1 MQPLKIIALL
11 IGGLP
16 LAAFLATLFLTDGA
30 PLKSLKSLAPGE
42 ESGPVAVTRALP
54 PAALERPTL
63 ERSEEERHGSVTATG
78 FNNAEGRAEP
88 ASQDPKVYLFM
99 TLFGLPDTDSFEDR

>member
-30 PLKSLKSLAPGE
+30 PLKSLAPGE

-78 FNNAEGRAEP
+78 FNNAGAHGEMAAE
-88 ASQDPKVYLFM
+88 DPKVYLFM
-99 TLFGLPDTDSFEDR
+99 TLFGLPDPNSSEDR

>member
-11 IGGLP
+11 TGGLP

-30 PLKSLKSLAPGE
+30 PLKSLAPGE

-63 ERSEEERHGSVTATG
+63 EPESVPIYDPIWPPGAGFARGSLGATPLKSAHSG
-78 FNNAEGRAEP
+78 PFIGYSRA
-88 ASQDPKVYLFM
+88 Y
-99 TLFGLPDTDSFEDR
+99 

>member
-11 IGGLP
+11 ISGLP

-30 PLKSLKSLAPGE
+30 PLKSLAPGE

-78 FNNAEGRAEP
+78 FNNADIRAET
-88 ASQDPKVYLFM
+88 ADQDPKVYLFM
-99 TLFGLPDTDSFEDR
+99 TLFGVPDLDSPNAP

>member
-30 PLKSLKSLAPGE
+30 PLKSLAPGE

-78 FNNAEGRAEP
+78 FIDTEAYTEP
-88 ASQDPKVYLFM
+88 ADRDPKVHLFM
-99 TLFGLPDTDSFEDR
+99 TLFGLPSGNSPETP

>member
-1 MQPLKIIALL
+1 MQPLRTIALF

-16 LAAFLATLFLTDGA
+16 LAVFLATLFLTDGA
-30 PLKSLKSLAPGE
+30 PLKSLAPGE

-63 ERSEEERHGSVTATG
+63 ERSEEERHGSVTAAGLNDT
-78 FNNAEGRAEP
+78 EMRPEP
-88 ASQDPKVYLFM
+88 ADQDPKMYLFM
-99 TLFGLPDTDSFEDR
+99 TLFGLPDRNSPDAP

>member
-1 MQPLKIIALL
+1 MQPLKVIALL

-16 LAAFLATLFLTDGA
+16 LAVFLATLFLTDGA
-30 PLKSLKSLAPGE
+30 PFKSLAPGE

-78 FNNAEGRAEP
+78 FKHTEAHAEP
-88 ASQDPKVYLFM
+88 ADQDPEVYLFM
-99 TLFGLPDTDSFEDR
+99 TLFGLPDPNSPKAP

>member
-1 MQPLKIIALL
+1 MQPLKITALL
-11 IGGLP
+11 LGGLP
-16 LAAFLATLFLTDGA
+16 LEVFLATLFLTDGA
-30 PLKSLKSLAPGE
+30 PLKSLAPGE

-78 FNNAEGRAEP
+78 FKNTAARREP
-88 ASQDPKVYLFM
+88 AAEDPKVYLFM
-99 TLFGLPDTDSFEDR
+99 TLFGLPEPDSPADR